1 MNIAKRL
8 VSPTPPFFKKIR
20 NAGLIL
26 TAISA
31 VVFGLPIALPG
42 IVTEIA
48 SYLAVAGSVMTGVSQ
63 ATVNN
68 EDGEDFRY

>member
-1 MNIAKRL
+1 MNIAERL
-8 VSPTPPFFKKIR
+8 VAPTPPFFKKIR
-20 NAGLIL
+20 NVGLVL

-31 VVFGLPIALPG
+31 AVFGLPVALPVV
-42 IVTEIA
+42 ITQIA

-68 EDGEDFRY
+68 EEGESFQY